1 MCKLNK
7 LRKIN
12 QSYKK
17 KKKKGSL
24 LSTHLNVGNIP
35 KQITLKTQRKGEL
48 VRYAIWGGLPVS
60 SVAYNQS
67 KLTNVF
73 FNGVLLMKVGDDQV
87 QGRER

>member
-1 MCKLNK
+1 MYKLNK

-12 QSYKK
+12 QSH
-17 KKKKGSL
+17 KKKGSL
-24 LSTHLNVGNIP
+24 ISIHLNVGNIP